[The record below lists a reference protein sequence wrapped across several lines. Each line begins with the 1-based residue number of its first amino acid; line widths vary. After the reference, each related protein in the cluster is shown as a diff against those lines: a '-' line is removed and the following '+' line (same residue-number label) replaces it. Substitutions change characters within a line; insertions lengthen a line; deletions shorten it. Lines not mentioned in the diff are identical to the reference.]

1 MVFPRGSRDFGHP
14 MAQVDLKAMTASIA
28 AHAAV
33 FAALAMT
40 WNEAV
45 LVEGGTRSALVSI
58 DLAMREGGPGPK
70 TQAVAEAEQARQQPE
85 TPPTEAPSHTVM
97 AEPQARPS
105 PQPTPSPPAA
115 QAGGGG
121 EGRLG
126 QGTAATTTQPL
137 PTARLIPVRAVVTP
151 VAAPQPRGHEGA
163 AEAQGTGGSGGG
175 RTDQDGNSA
184 TGNFKGRIYQHLL
197 RHRRTNTIGSGE
209 VLVAFTI
216 EPDGA
221 ARAISIARGS
231 GSSRFDREA
240 LALVRR
246 ASPFPRPPDG
256 AAHSFT
262 FAITGQ

>member
-1 MVFPRGSRDFGHP
+1 MAIIGGNLDLRHA
-14 MAQVDLKAMTASIA
+14 MAQVDLKAMTASVA

-33 FAALAMT
+33 LAAFAMT
-40 WNEAV
+40 WSEAV

-58 DLAMREGGPGPK
+58 DLAMREGGPGP
-70 TQAVAEAEQARQQPE
+70 QAQKAQDAEELRE
-85 TPPTEAPSHTVM
+85 KSTRPPTETPTHKAI
-97 AEPQARPS
+97 AEPQARTD
-105 PQPTPSPPAA
+105 PQPTLPPPTPR
-115 QAGGGG
+115 AGGGG
-121 EGRLG
+121 EGRIG
-126 QGTAATTTQPL
+126 KGTAAATTRPL
-137 PTARLIPVRAVVTP
+137 PTARLIPAQMVVAP
-151 VAAPQPRGHEGA
+151 PAAPQPRGHEGA
-163 AEAQGTGGSGGG
+163 AAPQGTGGSGGG
-175 RTDQDGNSA
+175 RTDMAGNSA
-184 TGNFKGRIYQHLL
+184 VSNFKGRIYQHLL

-216 EPDGA
+216 EADGTA
-221 ARAISIARGS
+221 GAISVARGS